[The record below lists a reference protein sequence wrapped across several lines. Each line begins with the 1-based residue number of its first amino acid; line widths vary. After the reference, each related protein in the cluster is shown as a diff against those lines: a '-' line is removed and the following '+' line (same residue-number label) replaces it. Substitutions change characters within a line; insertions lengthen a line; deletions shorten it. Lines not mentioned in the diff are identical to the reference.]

1 MEDGE
6 NRDGRLPSIAL
17 RMLGLRLALSC
28 SVVLG
33 LSGVARALEP
43 LPGLTETERLVFS
56 LGASQFATAWHAAP
70 SDDVAFDG
78 LGPLYN
84 ATSCAACHPSGGA
97 APGPRF
103 ASDPTDLA
111 SRLAVVIE
119 PADPTFGDQ
128 IQPIATGVSGEGLP
142 TVTWSRQS
150 GDGPD
155 DAAASLVAPTYTLGA
170 SSYGVIAP
178 DRAIS
183 GRVPPPLAGL
193 GLLEAVPAS
202 AILAN
207 ADPDDRD
214 GDGISGV
221 ARHISVDGETLIGR
235 FGWRAEQPTI
245 ARQTMHALSR
255 DMGLSTDAFPDHF
268 GDCTV
273 EQEACRA
280 APHGA
285 GGVSGPTEVPK
296 SIVEQISAFI
306 ALSAPPASSE
316 AGTET
321 GAAIFADIG
330 CAACHR
336 PSLPVNDARGDRSSV
351 AAYTDLL
358 LHDMGEGLA
367 ARDRAGRIVDG
378 EWRTAPLWGLGAR
391 ADALE
396 PGLLHDGRAI
406 SIVEAILW
414 HGGEGARSRDAFR
427 LLSEAQQGQL
437 IAFLRSL

>member
-1 MEDGE
+1 M
-6 NRDGRLPSIAL
+6 
-17 RMLGLRLALSC
+17 
-28 SVVLG
+28 
-33 LSGVARALEP
+33 EP
-43 LPGLTETERLVFS
+43 LPDLTETERLIFS
-56 LGASQFATAWHAAP
+56 LGASQFAAAWHAAP

-103 ASDPTDLA
+103 ASDPADLS

-119 PADPTFGDQ
+119 PADPIFGDQ
-128 IQPIATGVSGEGLP
+128 IQPFSVGSPDEGLP
-142 TVTWSRQS
+142 TVTWMRQS
-150 GDGPD
+150 AEGPD
-155 DAAASLVAPTYTLGA
+155 GAASSLVAPTYRLGP
-170 SSYGVIAP
+170 SPYGLVTS

-193 GLLEAVPAS
+193 GLLEVVPDAV
-202 AILAN
+202 ILAN

-221 ARHISVDGETLIGR
+221 ARQISVDGETLIGR

-245 ARQTMHALSR
+245 ASQTMHALSR

-273 EQEACRA
+273 EQEDCRK

-296 SIVEQISAFI
+296 SVVEQISAFI
-306 ALSAPPASSE
+306 ALSAPPAPAE
-316 AGTET
+316 EGFVV

-330 CAACHR
+330 CAKCHR
-336 PSLPVNDARGDRSSV
+336 PSLPVDEATRGQSSV

-367 ARDRAGRIVDG
+367 VRDGTGRMVDG
-378 EWRTAPLWGLGAR
+378 EWRTAPLWGLGVR
-391 ADALE
+391 ADAPE

-406 SIVEAILW
+406 SITEAILW

-427 LLSEAQQGQL
+427 SLSETQRAQL